1 MEPGE
6 SLGTIHASSMEKAE
20 QAAQLL
26 RDCFELSDEPVG
38 RPAFIKD
45 IIR

>member
-6 SLGTIHASSMEKAE
+6 SLGTSHASSMEKALE
-20 QAAQLL
+20 AAELL
-26 RDCFELSDEPVG
+26 RGCFELSDEPVQ